1 MNVQQKRRTGLF
13 AKVGNPAHFVER
25 KLNSPALRFAISA
38 LRRLTPCAGSCFSAA
53 RENPGLRVR

>member
-38 LRRLTPCAGSCFSAA
+38 LRRSLNA
-53 RENPGLRVR
+53 VRWFVL